1 MQSDP
6 IAGAFLAYSARRL
19 VLSQQQ
25 IANCLDQLTEQQ
37 MSQRGGDHENS
48 VINLLLHL
56 EGNLRQWVLHGIDN
70 QPDIRRRDDE
80 FTLTLSTTAA
90 EARAS
95 FNATVEESSRVIAA
109 LDPAR
114 LLEVIDPQPTGTWRN
129 PTILD
134 AIYKVVGHLEHHAG
148 QIVLL
153 TKQMAGRDLDLS
165 MPRKR

>member
-1 MQSDP
+1 MQSNPVAD
-6 IAGAFLAYSARRL
+6 AFLACSARRL
-19 VLSQQQ
+19 ILSRQQ

-80 FTLTLSTTAA
+80 FTLTLSTSAA
-90 EARAS
+90 EARAA